1 MPSVQ
6 YGSQLIEYTT
16 LIKDGLKSHYITVQK
31 GEGVI
36 LKGKSIPE
44 EKANQLVLKKAKW
57 ILDKL
62 ELVKSIG
69 DEDIVTGSRI
79 QYLGRKYYVE
89 VFVNDSLDSINIDF
103 TESKF
108 KVSLPKALN
117 SQHELKQAFETFIK
131 EKAKD
136 KIAPRVRKW
145 SKLMGLEYNKLKFIK
160 LEKRWG
166 SCTPS
171 NNILINIDAVK
182 LPFSLIDYLI
192 VHELAHTKIKN
203 HSKEFW
209 AEISKYIHNWK
220 ELDDRMY
227 GMKM

>member
-6 YGSQLIEYTT
+6 YGSQVIEYST
-16 LIKDGLKSHYITVQK
+16 LVKGGLKSHYITVQK
-31 GEGVI
+31 GDGVV
-36 LKGKSIPE
+36 LKGKAISVEVADKLI
-44 EKANQLVLKKAKW
+44 LRKAKW

-69 DEDIVTGSRI
+69 DDDIVTGSRI
-79 QYLGRKYYVE
+79 QYLGRRYYVE
-89 VFVNDSLDSINIDF
+89 VIINSSQDKVNIDF

-117 SQHELKQAFETFIK
+117 NQEELKTAFETFFR
-131 EKAKD
+131 EKARE

-145 SKLMGLEYNKLKFIK
+145 SKVTGLKFGDLKFMK

-192 VHELAHTKIKN
+192 VHELVHTRIKN

-209 AEISKYIHNWK
+209 AELSKHIPKWK
-220 ELDDRMY
+220 ELDDKMY
-227 GMKM
+227 GMKF